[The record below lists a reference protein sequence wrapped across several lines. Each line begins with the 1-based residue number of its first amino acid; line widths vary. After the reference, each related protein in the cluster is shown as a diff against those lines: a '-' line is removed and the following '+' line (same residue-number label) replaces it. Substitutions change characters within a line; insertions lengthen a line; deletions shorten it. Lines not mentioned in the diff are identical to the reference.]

1 MPSRAT
7 ASGERLAMLLPANA
21 ILPLRLTVPDTAR
34 SVVVL
39 PAPFGPRTATSSPSP
54 TSSETPCSAR
64 IWPYRASTSSS
75 SSRELLGIRPEV
87 GLDHRRVVLHL
98 ARRAARDPAAE
109 VEHVHAVGDTHH
121 QLHVVL
127 DQQDRQLEVL
137 AHPAD
142 QRAELSDLLVVQAS
156 RRLVQEQQPRP
167 RCERAGKLDAFLGAE
182 GELARRPIGEGG
194 QADIAEDL
202 AGAPAAARVPA
213 DQHMLEHRHR
223 AEQLDVLEGARDPA
237 ADDAV
242 RRRAQQAAP
251 VEDDLAVVRPVE
263 PRDQVEDRRLAGAVR
278 PDQPDDLA
286 LTDVERDAVDGNDP
300 AEAPRQLLDRKQGH
314 GGGP

>member
-39 PAPFGPRTATSSPSP
+39 PAPFGPSTATNSPSP

-75 SSRELLGIRPEV
+75 ASRASVIGPEV
-87 GLDHRRVVLHL
+87 GLDQRRVALHL
-98 ARRAARDPAAE
+98 ARR
-109 VEHVHAVGDTHH
+109 
-121 QLHVVL
+121 
-127 DQQDRQLEVL
+127 
-137 AHPAD
+137 
-142 QRAELSDLLVVQAS
+142 
-156 RRLVQEQQPRP
+156 
-167 RCERAGKLDAFLGAE
+167 
-182 GELARRPIGEGG
+182 
-194 QADIAEDL
+194 
-202 AGAPAAARVPA
+202 
-213 DQHMLEHRHR
+213 
-223 AEQLDVLEGARDPA
+223 GARDPA

-286 LTDVERDAVDGNDP
+286 LTDVERDVVDGNDP

>member
-39 PAPFGPRTATSSPSP
+39 PAPFGPRTTTSSPSP

-75 SSRELLGIRPEV
+75 SSRASVIRPEV
-87 GLDHRRVVLHL
+87 GLNHRRVALHL
-98 ARRAARDPAAE
+98 AGRAARDPAAE
-109 VEHVHAVGDTHH
+109 VEHVHAVGDPHH
-121 QLHVVL
+121 QLHV
-127 DQQDRQLEVL
+127 
-137 AHPAD
+137 
-142 QRAELSDLLVVQAS
+142 
-156 RRLVQEQQPRP
+156 
-167 RCERAGKLDAFLGAE
+167 
-182 GELARRPIGEGG
+182 
-194 QADIAEDL
+194 
-202 AGAPAAARVPA
+202 
-213 DQHMLEHRHR
+213 MLEQRHR
-223 AEQLDVLEGARDPA
+223 AEQLDVLEGACDPR

-251 VEDDLAVVRPVE
+251 VEGDLAAVGPVE
-263 PRDQVEDRRLAGAVR
+263 PRDQVEDRRLSRAVR

-286 LTDVERDAVDGNDP
+286 LADVERDAVDGNDP

-314 GGGP
+314 GGGLYGGRRGAG

>member
-21 ILPLRLTVPDTAR
+21 ILPLRLTVHDTAR

-64 IWPYRASTSSS
+64 TWPYRASTSSS
-75 SSRELLGIRPEV
+75 SSRAELLGIRPEV

-98 ARRAARDPAAE
+98 ARRAASDPAAE
-109 VEHVHAVGDTHH
+109 VEHVHAVGDPHH
-121 QLHVVL
+121 HLHVVL

-142 QRAELSDLLVVQAS
+142 QRAELSDLLVVEAS

-167 RCERAGKLDAFLGAE
+167 RCERAGKLDALLGAE
-182 GELARRPIGEGG
+182 GELSRRPVGEGG
-194 QADIAEDL
+194 QADVAEDL
-202 AGAPAAARVPA
+202 SRAAAA
-213 DQHMLEHRHR
+213 
-223 AEQLDVLEGARDPA
+223 
-237 ADDAV
+237 
-242 RRRAQQAAP
+242 
-251 VEDDLAVVRPVE
+251 
-263 PRDQVEDRRLAGAVR
+263 
-278 PDQPDDLA
+278 
-286 LTDVERDAVDGNDP
+286 
-300 AEAPRQLLDRKQGH
+300 
-314 GGGP
+314 